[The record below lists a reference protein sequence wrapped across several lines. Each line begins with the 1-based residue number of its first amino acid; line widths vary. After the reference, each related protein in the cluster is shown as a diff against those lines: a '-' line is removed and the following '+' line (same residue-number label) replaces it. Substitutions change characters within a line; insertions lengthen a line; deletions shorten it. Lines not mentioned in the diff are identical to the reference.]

1 MSRYSEGLT
10 NVLKG
15 QVWIPLLQVRE
26 RETKREI
33 EGGRERC
40 GRREILENY
49 ISAARSKKDEIV
61 FKRKLG

>member
-1 MSRYSEGLT
+1 MDTAAPKERERERE
-10 NVLKG
+10 
-15 QVWIPLLQVRE
+15 RE